1 MFTGAMS
8 DLYVWD
14 MALTTAQLDQVRLG
28 RGLPTLREPLIS
40 AMRTWCGS
48 HMPPQAPPSSPL
60 PPVAPCAVEGL
71 FSFNGS
77 DASYVSVSSR
87 TGRVG
92 GGLGLTISVWVYRT
106 RSGSAW
112 DRVFDFGNGQQSQN
126 ILIGFDKAMS
136 YHVYDSTSTAA
147 VSTLEVITP
156 AFPVNAWTHVALV
169 QTRNSAGDASGAA
182 RIYWDGV
189 LRASSSTFRFP
200 GDVLRSG
207 LYVGKSHWSID
218 PMFTGMMSDLYV
230 WDAALSESELEQVRL
245 GRGLPS
251 ERAPLISAM
260 RTWCGAHLPPGVP
273 PSPPSSPPC
282 PPPTPPPSPPPPSPP
297 PLTPPPPS
305 PPPPSPPPPSPPPPS
320 PPPPS
325 PPPPSPPPL
334 SPPPATCLRVSGTL
348 ASINGIYSFRSED
361 GSFVREDALV
371 VIRTGDSGW
380 NWCPAGKVA
389 CEGSEHVWL

>member
-1 MFTGAMS
+1 M
-8 DLYVWD
+8 
-14 MALTTAQLDQVRLG
+14 
-28 RGLPTLREPLIS
+28 
-40 AMRTWCGS
+40 
-48 HMPPQAPPSSPL
+48 
-60 PPVAPCAVEGL
+60 
-71 FSFNGS
+71 
-77 DASYVSVSSR
+77 SVSSR

-92 GGLGLTISVWVYRT
+92 VVWGS
-106 RSGSAW
+106 RSLCGSTERDLAAW

-230 WDAALSESELEQVRL
+230 WDAALVSELEQVRL
-245 GRGLPS
+245 G
-251 ERAPLISAM
+251 
-260 RTWCGAHLPPGVP
+260 
-273 PSPPSSPPC
+273 
-282 PPPTPPPSPPPPSPP
+282 
-297 PLTPPPPS
+297 
-305 PPPPSPPPPSPPPPS
+305 
-320 PPPPS
+320 
-325 PPPPSPPPL
+325 
-334 SPPPATCLRVSGTL
+334 L
-348 ASINGIYSFRSED
+348 A
-361 GSFVREDALV
+361 V
-371 VIRTGDSGW
+371 
-380 NWCPAGKVA
+380 
-389 CEGSEHVWL
+389 